1 MSKCVTIEEIE
12 TKLSKTLPVHSV
24 DQLPQFPYKTYSEF
38 LKGYRRGEV
47 DVLATYYFKAL
58 SVLGRR
64 GEIIV
69 HHTLLWA
76 PYVVM
81 LVSVPVSVALT
92 NFWILFAIPLAGLGM
107 LIGMIPGLMRAFGN
121 KAFLVA
127 VVGFIAAS
135 IGGNLTA
142 ACLIGAYCLSGGLTI
157 VARHQ
162 CALIMRRG
170 ALQSELILIWLYLE
184 LKMQVRPTVG

>member
-1 MSKCVTIEEIE
+1 MTIKEIE
-12 TKLSKTLPVHSV
+12 TKLSKTLPIHSV
-24 DQLPQFPYKTYSEF
+24 DQLPQFPYKTYAEF
-38 LKGYRRGEV
+38 LEGYRRGEV

-58 SVLGRR
+58 SVLARK
-64 GEIIV
+64 GELILSHV
-69 HHTLLWA
+69 LTWA
-76 PYVVM
+76 PYIVM
-81 LVSVPVSVALT
+81 MVSVPISFALK
-92 NFWILFAIPLAGLGM
+92 NFWILLAIPMAGLGM

-142 ACLIGAYCLSGGLTI
+142 ASLFGAYCFSGGLTI

-162 CALIMRRG
+162 CAFIMRRG

-184 LKMQVRPTVG
+184 LKMQVRPSVG